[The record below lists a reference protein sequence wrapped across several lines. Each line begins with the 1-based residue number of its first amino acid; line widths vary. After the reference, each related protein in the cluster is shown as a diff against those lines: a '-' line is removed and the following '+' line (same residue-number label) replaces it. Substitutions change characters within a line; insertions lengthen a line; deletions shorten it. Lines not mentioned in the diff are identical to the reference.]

1 LPLIYVIQHGNPQQ
15 AACVRKAIE
24 EGGRDDFPLVLDA
37 IRQSGALDH
46 ARARAEQE
54 ANQARAAI
62 QCLGDSNYKKA
73 LLQLT
78 LFAVE
83 RNH

>member
-1 LPLIYVIQHGNPQQ
+1 M
-15 AACVRKAIE
+15 RKAIE
-24 EGGRDDFPLVLDA
+24 QGGREDFPAVLNA
-37 IRQSGALDH
+37 IRDSGALDH
-46 ARARAEQE
+46 ARDRALREAALARE
-54 ANQARAAI
+54 AI
-62 QCLGDSNYKKA
+62 QCLGDSNYRKA